1 MALVFDKDIALHTF
15 EMALLER
22 AFLKKFGDGKLSFIR
37 DTLSK
42 TEAYEHVFK
51 VLVEDEDSQVAKAL
65 AKH

>member
-1 MALVFDKDIALHTF
+1 MFDKEIAQHTF
-15 EMALLER
+15 EMALLEQ

-42 TEAYEHVFK
+42 PEAYEHVFRL
-51 VLVEDEDSQVAKAL
+51 LVEDEDSQVAKAL